1 MIEEI
6 YAETAQQI
14 ALIESYMAQIQII
27 LDRFNRWMTVIE
39 IVEFIAL
46 GLSIAALVYVIV
58 ITRPRKARRKG
69 GKHG

>member
-27 LDRFNRWMTVIE
+27 MDRFNRWMTVIE
-39 IVEFIAL
+39 ILEFIAL
-46 GLSIAALVYVIV
+46 GLGISALIWLV
-58 ITRPRKARRKG
+58 ITTMPKRHRRKG
-69 GKHG
+69 GAH